1 MDVKTILM
9 VNKYYCLIKINK
21 QKIIIELKIIIN
33 IFNINIY
40 KYYYLMEK

>member
-21 QKIIIELKIIIN
+21 QKIIIESKIIIN
-33 IFNINIY
+33 IYNINNY
-40 KYYYLMEK
+40 KYYYLIEK